1 MATLAELSQRL
12 LKRFKG
18 VPNITIDDATDW
30 TEESML
36 EHGYTLL
43 QTVPNESE
51 SLILLY
57 AQAEGALQISM
68 ATAHFFTYKDADETI
83 DKSKISEQYRK
94 LATDLKTTYTQKKSE
109 GVGGVGGSRFKG
121 LTRADR

>member
-1 MATLAELSQRL
+1 VATLAELSQRL

-18 VPNITIDDATDW
+18 VPNITIEDATDW
-30 TEESML
+30 AEESML

-43 QTVPNESE
+43 QTVPTESE

-57 AQAEGALQISM
+57 AQAEGARQISIS
-68 ATAHFFTYKDADETI
+68 TAHFFVYKDSDEQI

-94 LATDLKTTYTQKKSE
+94 LALDLKSNYDQKKSE